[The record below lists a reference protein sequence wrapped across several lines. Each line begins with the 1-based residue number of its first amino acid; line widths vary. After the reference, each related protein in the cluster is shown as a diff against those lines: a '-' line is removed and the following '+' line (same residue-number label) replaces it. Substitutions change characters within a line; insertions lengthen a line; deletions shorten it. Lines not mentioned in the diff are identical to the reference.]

1 MNPAESSTE
10 NPLSLPSLAA
20 LIRAVT
26 RDSHGNRLRHFDNSP
41 IFDEPLVAVADG
53 DDPLF
58 EEYKRVIGPHHFTPR
73 EMLELSQ
80 QTNRR
85 SNDANHIPVRV
96 VCWVLPITETTRRS
110 NAIMSSGPSRRWAHT
125 RYYGEKFNNEL
136 RRAVEQHVRK
146 HGARAIAPV
155 VSPLF
160 ESIRNTPDGP
170 SSTWSERHAL
180 FAAGLG
186 TFGLCD
192 GFLTAAGKAMRCGSV
207 VVDVPLPVAPR
218 PYSSH
223 REACVYFTKGTCGEC
238 LSRCPAGAIGPNGH
252 DKGKCDRY
260 QQETLRPLRKRYG
273 VPITGCGL
281 CQTGVPC
288 ESCLPT

>member
-1 MNPAESSTE
+1 MSPAESTME
-10 NPLSLPSLAA
+10 NPLSLPSLASF
-20 LIRAVT
+20 IRTLT
-26 RDSHGNRLRHFDNSP
+26 RNSPANRLRHFDNSP
-41 IFDEPLVAVADG
+41 IFDEPLVAVPDG
-53 DDPLF
+53 NDPLF
-58 EEYKRVIGPHHFTPR
+58 EQYKRVIGSHHFTPR
-73 EMLELSQ
+73 EMLDLSRH
-80 QTNRR
+80 TERR
-85 SNDANHIPVRV
+85 PADADLAPIRV
-96 VCWVLPITETTRRS
+96 ICWVLPISEATRRS
-110 NAIMSSGPSRRWAHT
+110 NAVMTSEPSRRWAHT
-125 RYYGEKFNNEL
+125 RYYGEQFNDDL

-146 HGARAIAPV
+146 NGAQAIAPA

-160 ESIRNTPDGP
+160 KPLYGTPDRP
-170 SSTWSERHAL
+170 SSTSSERHAL

-207 VVDVPLPVAPR
+207 VVNVPLPVSPR

-252 DKGKCDRY
+252 DKGNCDLY
-260 QQETLRPLRKRYG
+260 QRETLLPLRERYG

-281 CQTGVPC
+281 CQTAVPC

>member
-1 MNPAESSTE
+1 MD

-20 LIRAVT
+20 FIRTMT
-26 RDSHGNRLRHFDNSP
+26 RDSSGNRLQHFDDSP

-58 EEYKRVIGPHHFTPR
+58 EEYKRVIGSHHFTPR
-73 EMLELSQ
+73 EMLVLSQ
-80 QTNRR
+80 QANGR
-85 SNDANHIPVRV
+85 STDADLAHIRV
-96 VCWVLPITETTRRS
+96 ICWVLPITEATRQS
-110 NAIMSSGPSRRWAHT
+110 NAAMTSEPSRRWAHT
-125 RYYGEKFNNEL
+125 RYYGEQFNNEL
-136 RRAVEQHVRK
+136 RRAVEQYVRK
-146 HGARAIAPV
+146 HGALAIAPV
-155 VSPLF
+155 VSPFFQSL
-160 ESIRNTPDGP
+160 RGTPDGP

-207 VVDVPLPVAPR
+207 VVNVPLPVAAR

-223 REACVYFTKGTCGEC
+223 REACVYFTQGTCGDC
-238 LSRCPAGAIGPNGH
+238 QSRCPAGAIGPNGH
-252 DKGKCDRY
+252 DKDKCDRY
-260 QQETLRPLRKRYG
+260 QEETLRPFRERYS
-273 VPITGCGL
+273 VAITGCGL
-281 CQTGVPC
+281 CQTAVPC